1 MKKVVRFNYSF
12 ERFSAFNR
20 EQTSFYYE
28 MRLNTVTHAATIA
41 LHTLHAEKNIL
52 DPENIGFSVNVS
64 ICRKL
69 EGGNPLIYWS
79 PQLAL

>member
-1 MKKVVRFNYSF
+1 
-12 ERFSAFNR
+12 
-20 EQTSFYYE
+20 
-28 MRLNTVTHAATIA
+28 MRLNTVTHAATKA

-69 EGGNPLIYWS
+69 QGGNPLIYWS